1 MKTKYLIM
9 VSLMLAILTIGA
21 ASASD
26 DLVSDDGN
34 LTAEPEDTLSES
46 SVDEIEL
53 NVNDADD
60 VVAGGGS
67 ANVSGLAVDTY
78 TAVAT
83 FDETEVFTASVKN
96 ATFVVSAEPVV
107 KVDPNFA
114 IVIDNVEEGTP
125 ITVKVTAVE
134 SFTGDVT
141 VKVQD
146 KDVIV
151 SLINGTGM
159 NTTGFALTAGNDYVA
174 TLTFDG
180 NDAYSPAS
188 AETKFNVTVRVKDYD
203 VRIEVVNSEN
213 QYMNGNFTFRVINT
227 TDDSVVANVT
237 VRMTILGNVSVSSSV
252 KTDDNGIASFKTINL
267 YEFVFGEQIPLKK
280 LEVGNHKVKLTIDNR
295 ANLTADTLITN
306 LTITPANVKITI
318 DEYEEYFGS
327 DKYLNF
333 TVANINGEPLPGS
346 VFKVE
351 ISGVDPVYVSTDENG
366 TSKLSVKQIGKG
378 THNITITNN
387 DTKNIV
393 NVTQKGT
400 FTIMPL
406 SANFSAS
413 ARDVLVGEN
422 ATIDV
427 KTVENFQGFVKIN
440 IDGQETL
447 FQVENGTLT
456 INLGNKLQYGK
467 HTYELSYLG
476 DIRYDEGNQTVSFN
490 VTAKPAVKVDPALTI
505 SVDNIAEGEVA
516 VVKITTNAT
525 FTGIVKVAVGGKNI
539 SVEVK
544 NGVGSAS
551 VPDLTAASYTAV
563 ATFAETEIFAA
574 SVKNA
579 TFTVSPKGEDTNG
592 SGNGTNTT
600 VPPVIVAKDLTA
612 YYNKVSYSVTVY
624 GDDGNVAVGVE
635 VVYKI
640 NGKKVGSAKTNDK
653 GIATLKL
660 KQLPKTYKIT
670 TEALGVNVTKK
681 LKVKQVLTLKKVK
694 VKKSAKK
701 LVIKATLKEGKKA
714 LKKKTVIIKFKNKK
728 FTVKTNKKGVA
739 KVTIKK
745 KILKKLKKGKKVTYS
760 ATYLKD
766 TVKRTVKVKK

>member
-159 NTTGFALTAGNDYVA
+159 NTTGFALTAGSGYVA
-174 TLTFDG
+174 TLTFEG
-180 NDAYSPAS
+180 NDAYNPAS

-267 YEFVFGEQIPLKK
+267 YEFV
-280 LEVGNHKVKLTIDNR
+280 
-295 ANLTADTLITN
+295 
-306 LTITPANVKITI
+306 
-318 DEYEEYFGS
+318 
-327 DKYLNF
+327 
-333 TVANINGEPLPGS
+333 
-346 VFKVE
+346 
-351 ISGVDPVYVSTDENG
+351 
-366 TSKLSVKQIGKG
+366 LS
-378 THNITITNN
+378 
-387 DTKNIV
+387 
-393 NVTQKGT
+393 
-400 FTIMPL
+400 
-406 SANFSAS
+406 
-413 ARDVLVGEN
+413 
-422 ATIDV
+422 
-427 KTVENFQGFVKIN
+427 
-440 IDGQETL
+440 
-447 FQVENGTLT
+447 
-456 INLGNKLQYGK
+456 
-467 HTYELSYLG
+467 
-476 DIRYDEGNQTVSFN
+476 
-490 VTAKPAVKVDPALTI
+490 
-505 SVDNIAEGEVA
+505 
-516 VVKITTNAT
+516 
-525 FTGIVKVAVGGKNI
+525 
-539 SVEVK
+539 
-544 NGVGSAS
+544 
-551 VPDLTAASYTAV
+551 
-563 ATFAETEIFAA
+563 
-574 SVKNA
+574 
-579 TFTVSPKGEDTNG
+579 
-592 SGNGTNTT
+592 
-600 VPPVIVAKDLTA
+600 
-612 YYNKVSYSVTVY
+612 
-624 GDDGNVAVGVE
+624 
-635 VVYKI
+635 
-640 NGKKVGSAKTNDK
+640 
-653 GIATLKL
+653 
-660 KQLPKTYKIT
+660 
-670 TEALGVNVTKK
+670 
-681 LKVKQVLTLKKVK
+681 
-694 VKKSAKK
+694 
-701 LVIKATLKEGKKA
+701 
-714 LKKKTVIIKFKNKK
+714 
-728 FTVKTNKKGVA
+728 
-739 KVTIKK
+739 
-745 KILKKLKKGKKVTYS
+745 
-760 ATYLKD
+760 
-766 TVKRTVKVKK
+766 